1 MKEKTITEKIFK
13 ELGHKF
19 EPLNELYV
27 CILKEDLKIIKE
39 NHSHI
44 ESHGTGAEGM

>member
-1 MKEKTITEKIFK
+1 MKNKTTTQIFK

-19 EPLNELYV
+19 EPLNDLYV
-27 CILKEDLKIIKE
+27 CILKEDLKEIKK
-39 NHSHI
+39 NNGHI